1 MKRKDILIGL
11 MLAIFIALFLSPFAS
26 TWPDGLERIA
36 ASKGFLEKGEEKNMI
51 PSPLPD
57 YKFPGFKNEKLAT
70 SLSGVLGAVI
80 LFGLGC
86 GIACLLRK
94 RKSDHETRIH

>member
-1 MKRKDILIGL
+1 
-11 MLAIFIALFLSPFAS
+11 
-26 TWPDGLERIA
+26 
-36 ASKGFLEKGEEKNMI
+36 MI

>member
-11 MLAIFIALFLSPFAS
+11 MLALFHRPFLSPFAS

-36 ASKGFLEKGEEKNMI
+36 ASKGFLEKGEGKHRI

-57 YKFPGFKNEKLAT
+57 YKFPGFKNENWPRPFP
-70 SLSGVLGAVI
+70 GYW
-80 LFGLGC
+80 
-86 GIACLLRK
+86 
-94 RKSDHETRIH
+94 EP

>member
-36 ASKGFLEKGEEKNMI
+36 ASKGFLEKGEGKHMI

-57 YKFPGFKNEKLAT
+57 Y
-70 SLSGVLGAVI
+70 
-80 LFGLGC
+80 
-86 GIACLLRK
+86 
-94 RKSDHETRIH
+94 

>member
-70 SLSGVLGAVI
+70 SLSGVLGALV